1 MAYTA
6 LRLPKLF
13 AAFLLVEDVWFAR
26 SCQAARILCCIS
38 IGRRLP
44 CAGTSQPA
52 QAANLNRRAEP
63 QKSALSRSCSCGCVR
78 RKTTKSASGLRSW
91 STDLVAAAATDV
103 IKIQPL
109 FYVFSH
115 VCEWKR
121 KSEKRGRK
129 RRRTSARTR
138 RYVRR
143 WTFETDRRKKR
154 IIFSCFFVFLSFFL
168 YSFLFGLRDISAFLS
183 ALFLCSR

>member
-1 MAYTA
+1 
-6 LRLPKLF
+6 
-13 AAFLLVEDVWFAR
+13 
-26 SCQAARILCCIS
+26 
-38 IGRRLP
+38 
-44 CAGTSQPA
+44 
-52 QAANLNRRAEP
+52 
-63 QKSALSRSCSCGCVR
+63 LSRSCSCGCVR

-103 IKIQPL
+103 IKIRPL
-109 FYVFSH
+109 FFVFSH

-138 RYVRR
+138 RYVRQ

-154 IIFSCFFVFLSFFL
+154 IIFFCFFVFLFFFL
-168 YSFLFGLRDISAFLS
+168 DSFLFGLRDIMPSCLLCFFAADRYRLLISFLRRGFGLDNS
-183 ALFLCSR
+183 VVCPVSGMSGPWTILL

>member
-1 MAYTA
+1 MPGSPGPVK
-6 LRLPKLF
+6 LPEFF
-13 AAFLLVEDVWFAR
+13 AAFLLVDAFR
-26 SCQAARILCCIS
+26 
-38 IGRRLP
+38 
-44 CAGTSQPA
+44 AGTSQPV

-109 FYVFSH
+109 FFVFSH

-168 YSFLFGLRDISAFLS
+168 YSFLFGLRDIIAFLS